1 MTPLT
6 VLLVDDDELDRQA
19 LRRAVGKTALAVEL
33 EEATSAAEALARLD
47 QGGIDCAIIDYRL
60 PGIDGM
66 ELLSE
71 VRRRGYDVPFV
82 ALTGQ
87 GDEAL
92 AVELMKAGAVDYLSK
107 EWVTP
112 DRLERSLRHA
122 VAMAEA
128 ARRQSE
134 LLLREHASRQEAEAA
149 NRAKDQFLATLSH
162 ELRSP
167 LSAIL
172 GWTHL
177 MRSGTLAEPTM
188 ARALA
193 IVHRNARVLSRQIDD
208 LLDISRISSGTLAL
222 ETQRVDVVPLVESVV
237 DALRPTAEARGQA
250 VRCHVR
256 GEPWPLTG
264 DPERLTQVFTNLLT
278 NAVKFSDEGDA
289 VDVTIEY
296 FDTSV
301 RIAVRDRGTGI
312 APDFLPHVFSAFRQ
326 ADTTN
331 TRRHG
336 GLGLGLSIVQRL
348 VALHGG
354 SVTAE
359 SGGIGKGATFT
370 VVLPADRAADG
381 APVDREESGSLAGI
395 RVLVVDDDDDALQL
409 IATLLTRRGASVVTA
424 TSAQEALR
432 LRRDVGADVLL
443 SDLSMPDR
451 DGFWLIERIRAEERR
466 RNSGAHLP
474 AAAVTALT
482 LASDT
487 SKALTSGFD
496 VHVPKPIDPERFIEL
511 VARLA
516 QTGAR

>member
-1 MTPLT
+1 MPLT
-6 VLLVDDDELDRQA
+6 VLLVDDDELDRRA
-19 LRRAVGKTALAVEL
+19 LRRAIGGATLAVEL
-33 EEATSAAEALARLD
+33 QEATSAAEALERLD
-47 QGGIDCAIIDYRL
+47 EGGIDCAIIDYRL
-60 PGIDGM
+60 PGIDGL
-66 ELLSE
+66 ELLAE

-128 ARRQSE
+128 ERLQSD
-134 LLLREHASRQEAEAA
+134 LLAREHASRQEAEAA
-149 NRAKDQFLATLSH
+149 NRAKDQFLAALSH

-177 MRSGTLAEPTM
+177 IQSGTLAEPTV

-193 IVHRNARVLSRQIDD
+193 IVHRNALVLSRQIDD
-208 LLDISRISSGTLAL
+208 LLDISRIASGTLAL
-222 ETQRVDVVPLVESVV
+222 ETQRVDLVPLVESVI
-237 DALRPTAEARGQA
+237 DTLRPTTETRGLT
-250 VRCHVR
+250 VRCRVR
-256 GEPWPLTG
+256 GEPRPLTG
-264 DPERLTQVFTNLLT
+264 DPERLTQVFTNLLS
-278 NAVKFSDEGDA
+278 NAVKFSHEDDT

-296 FDTSV
+296 QDTSV
-301 RIAVRDRGTGI
+301 RIAVRDRGAGI
-312 APDFLPHVFSAFRQ
+312 AADFLPHVFSAFRQ

-359 SGGIGKGATFT
+359 SDGIDRGATFT
-370 VVLPADRAADG
+370 VVLPADRAADRAAG
-381 APVDREESGSLAGI
+381 DRDGRGSLAGI

-409 IATLLTRRGASVVTA
+409 IATLLTRKGASVVTA
-424 TSAQEALR
+424 TSAPEALR
-432 LRRDVGADVLL
+432 LRRDVGPDVLL

-466 RNSGAHLP
+466 RNNGAHLP

-487 SKALTSGFD
+487 SKALTAGFD
-496 VHVPKPIDPERFIEL
+496 VHVPKPVDPDRFVDL